1 MGRMTDS
8 ELVLASRRGET
19 AAFGALIERYQ
30 GVVCAVTYSRT
41 GDRSLSEDVAQ
52 ETFIA
57 AWRQLDRLRDAV
69 KLRSWLCGIARN
81 LARKARRRSDRET
94 GLEGELVA
102 PGTPFTAVADAEA
115 ERVVRDALSRVP
127 ETYREVLVLF
137 YGEGLTTREIADAL
151 ELTEAAV
158 QQRLSRG
165 RQHLADGVNDLVERA
180 LRGAARRR
188 NLVAAVLAAL
198 PVLPS
203 PAEAAQHAQHPGSSS
218 GGHMLKLALAAAV
231 GLTAAGTT
239 AYVATRGTDP
249 SPGTAIAAPAPSAVA
264 KAPATGGPI
273 AVRPAAVPSI
283 HPTEPPSLPFAPNDP
298 PPDKGPPRIE
308 RQKLAQLGLDRGPS
322 RGPADAPVT
331 IVMFTDAKCVYCG
344 KVLGTIDEVWDE
356 FPGKLRLVVKQFP
369 VHDDAVLAA
378 EAALAADAQ
387 GKYWELHAQIFANP
401 DDLSRDALVENAR
414 QAGLDVTAFARAL
427 DTRAYAAALAAEQQA
442 AKDIDVSAT
451 PSFLINGKH
460 FVGARPAADLRAEIA
475 AALSE

>member
-1 MGRMTDS
+1 MGDMGRMTDT

-102 PGTPFTAVADAEA
+102 AGTPFTAVADAEA
-115 ERVVRDALSRVP
+115 ERVVREALARVP

-151 ELTEAAV
+151 ELSEGAV

-165 RQHLADGVNDLVERA
+165 RQYLAGGVNDLVERA

-198 PVLPS
+198 PIGIPS
-203 PAEAAQHAQHPGSSS
+203 PAEAAPTSSS

-239 AYVATRGTDP
+239 AYVATRPSSSPAAATVTAAP
-249 SPGTAIAAPAPSAVA
+249 SPALQAPAAS
-264 KAPATGGPI
+264 GGPI
-273 AVRPAAVPSI
+273 AVRPAAVPPI
-283 HPTEPPSLPFAPNDP
+283 YPAQPPALPVAPNDP
-298 PPDKGPPRIE
+298 PPEPPRVDA
-308 RQKLAQLGLDRGPS
+308 QKLAQLGLDQGPS

-331 IVMFTDAKCVYCG
+331 IVMFTDAMCG
-344 KVLGTIDEVWDE
+344 FCGRVLGTIDEVWDE
-356 FPGKLRLVVKQFP
+356 FPGKLRLIVKQFP
-369 VHDDAVLAA
+369 VHADAVLAA
-378 EAALAADAQ
+378 EASLAAAAQ
-387 GKYWELHAQIFANP
+387 DKDWELHAQMFANP
-401 DDLSRDALVENAR
+401 DDLGRDALVEDAR
-414 QAGLDVTAFARAL
+414 QAGLDPTEFARAL
-427 DTRAYAAALAAEQQA
+427 DTHAYAAALAAEQQA

>member
-8 ELVLASRRGET
+8 ELVLASQRGET

-57 AWRQLDRLRDAV
+57 AWRQLDRLRDSV

-94 GLEGELVA
+94 ALDGELVA
-102 PGTPFTAVADAEA
+102 AGTPFTAVADAEA
-115 ERVVRDALSRVP
+115 ERVVRDALANVP

-158 QQRLSRG
+158 HQRLSRG
-165 RQHLADGVNDLVERA
+165 RQYLADGVNDLVERA

-198 PVLPS
+198 PIGLPS
-203 PAEAAQHAQHPGSSS
+203 PAEAQPVSS
-218 GGHMLKLALAAAV
+218 GGPMLKLALAAAV

-239 AYVATRGTDP
+239 AYIATRP
-249 SPGTAIAAPAPSAVA
+249 SPASTALASNPAPAVA
-264 KAPATGGPI
+264 ADTAKPAAGSV
-273 AVRPAAVPSI
+273 AVRPAAVPPI
-283 HPTEPPSLPFAPNDP
+283 YPTQPPALAVAPNDP
-298 PPDKGPPRIE
+298 SDPPSAPRVDK
-308 RQKLAQLGLDRGPS
+308 QKLAQLGLDQGPS

-369 VHDDAVLAA
+369 VHESAVLAA
-378 EAALAADAQ
+378 EASLAAAAQ
-387 GKYWELHAQIFANP
+387 DKYWEFHAQIFANP
-401 DDLSRDALVENAR
+401 DDLGRDALVDDAR
-414 QAGLDVTAFARAL
+414 QAGLDTAAFARAL
-427 DTRAYAAALAAEQQA
+427 DTHAYAAALAAEQQA
-442 AKDIDVSAT
+442 AKDIEVTAT

-460 FVGARPAADLRAEIA
+460 FVGARPAADLRAEIT